1 FGALAEYQCQC
12 AHSCEGAEQCSLRAA
27 RSRFDG
33 RNEPL
38 RLCRKAQQNRRGEVG
53 IADATSFEVVSGLTQ
68 DDLVALPGDTELRDG
83 MPVKIISTADNLV
96 RGQKSED

>member
-1 FGALAEYQCQC
+1 MDGTNRYVYVVKPNQIGAATIEK
-12 AHSCEGAEQCSLRAA
+12 R
-27 RSRFDG
+27 
-33 RNEPL
+33 PI
-38 RLCRKAQQNRRGEVG
+38 EVG